1 MEVKANDTNIV
12 EEFMKGAK
20 KGFYIGAE
28 MIAPAMVM
36 AYALIV
42 FLGLKVFGGKSIM
55 DFIGTILDPA
65 MGLFGLPGEAVVALL
80 AAFFAKAAGCATTFT
95 LYSAGKITAAQATI
109 LFPACVTMG
118 TLVGHFARIVLV
130 SNANKKFYPVLFA
143 APVIDAVMVML
154 ITRAV
159 LTFMG

>member
-1 MEVKANDTNIV
+1 MAIQANGTNIV

-20 KGFYIGAE
+20 KGFYIGVE

-36 AYALIV
+36 AYALIE
-42 FLGLKVFGGKSIM
+42 FLNITGLMPIIGKV
-55 DFIGTILDPA
+55 LNPV
-65 MGLFGLPGEAVVALL
+65 MGIFGLPGEATVALL
-80 AAFFAKAAGCATTFT
+80 AAFFAKAAGCAAAAT
-95 LYSAGKITAAQATI
+95 LYTAGKIDAAQATI

-143 APVIDAVMVML
+143 APIVDAVMVMFL
-154 ITRAV
+154 TRLV
-159 LTFMG
+159 LVFF

>member
-1 MEVKANDTNIV
+1 MAAEQAKANIV

-20 KGFYIGAE
+20 KGFYIAAE

-42 FLGLKVFGGKSIM
+42 FLRITGLM
-55 DFIGTILDPA
+55 DLLGTVLSPV
-65 MGLFGLPGEAVVALL
+65 MGVFGLPGEAVVALL
-80 AAFFAKAAGCATTFT
+80 AAFFAKAAGCAAAAT
-95 LYSAGKITAAQATI
+95 LYGDGIIDAAQATI

-130 SNANKKFYPVLFA
+130 SGANQRFYPILFA
-143 APVIDAVMVML
+143 APVVDAVIVMFL
-154 ITRAV
+154 TRIVISVFA
-159 LTFMG
+159 